1 MKPHQIEIQKFKAAS
16 NTSNGLVIFKV
27 DALVAPRQT
36 PEGLEPSSLIS
47 LTEANAR
54 VLMALLK
61 TQIAEFDAKKPKS
74 RHGRH
79 G

>member
-1 MKPHQIEIQKFKAAS
+1 MKIHTIEINRIKAAS
-16 NTSNGLVIFKV
+16 NTVNGLLVLKV
-27 DALVAPRQT
+27 DALVAPKE
-36 PEGLEPSSLIS
+36 PLEGIEPSSLVT

-61 TQIAEFDAKKPKS
+61 AQLAEFDAKKPKS